1 MYQANKS
8 RSVTVKWEGTFWGHL
23 CIVSITEMIAIESPV
38 LQKMLISVIDRTV
51 FLHQWTSYI
60 MLEMDFFIQGVRK
73 VLATLFY
80 SQVLY
85 FFFFCSVQKRWYS
98 GKKLISIQ
106 VYTFMS
112 TK

>member
-1 MYQANKS
+1 
-8 RSVTVKWEGTFWGHL
+8 
-23 CIVSITEMIAIESPV
+23 MIAIESPV

-85 FFFFCSVQKRWYS
+85 FFSSVVFKRD
-98 GKKLISIQ
+98 GIQ
-106 VYTFMS
+106 E
-112 TK
+112 KN